1 MKQNITETLYFLHTV
16 LTNCLNTNIRHF
28 TEKLHAL
35 KHVKQYAL
43 QLHLLWHADLR
54 SMKGCDN
61 SQVIVHRLQVK
72 CPRQTS
78 WPVPGSE
85 LCMITTSA
93 HFKHLQSKKTAKKKI
108 PKFLWEVTWGLNFR
122 FNYSPSPR
130 FVDESERGK
139 RAFPTDYQNKRDFIM
154 QLKSS
159 TIFLSLHQNLPKEIH
174 IPEAG
179 VLEPCYM
186 CCWRQVKSFRN
197 TQCLVSGFNF
207 PWQLFS

>member
-1 MKQNITETLYFLHTV
+1 MV

-35 KHVKQYAL
+35 KHVKQYPL
-43 QLHLLWHADLR
+43 QMHLLWHADLLP

-61 SQVIVHRLQVK
+61 SQITVHRLQVK
-72 CPRQTS
+72 CPGQTS

-85 LCMITTSA
+85 LCTITTSA
-93 HFKHLQSKKTAKKKI
+93 HFKHLQSKKKAKKKY
-108 PKFLWEVTWGLNFR
+108 PSSCEKW